1 MPKRIDLPETGFVR
15 LPSILAILP
24 LSKSSWWQGCRE
36 GRFPKPVKI
45 GPRITAWSVESIRE
59 LIHRLASS
67 EERAR

>member
-24 LSKSSWWQGCRE
+24 ISKSSWWQGCRE

-45 GPRITAWSVESIRE
+45 GPRITAWSVES
-59 LIHRLASS
+59 HP
-67 EERAR
+67 RAYPPPSFL

>member
-24 LSKSSWWQGCRE
+24 ISKSSWWQGCRE

-45 GPRITAWSVESIRE
+45 GPRITAWSVGSIRE
-59 LIHRLASS
+59 LIDRLASS